1 LPFLQ
6 APVAHA
12 VPVRQQASPLA
23 PQQVP
28 FSHVPAMQAVLLATH
43 EPFVSQQPV
52 SVGGPLHLLPAQ
64 QTSPA
69 APQAWHAPAAQIS
82 FAPQVLPTR
91 RHVLFAMQQL
101 PPVHSFEA
109 QHISVDPPHV
119 VQLPF
124 RHSLP
129 VVLQLVL
136 LPTQVPSAGSQHAP
150 AAEQAG
156 PLTQHPRPTMPQ
168 GEHAP

>member
-1 LPFLQ
+1 MQ

-12 VPVRQQASPLA
+12 VPVAQQASPLA

-28 FSHVPAMQAVLLATH
+28 FSHVPAMHAPALATQ
-43 EPFVSQQPV
+43 EPFVSQQPD

-69 APQAWHAPAAQIS
+69 APQAWQAPAAQIS

-91 RHVLFAMQQL
+91 RHVPLGMQQL
-101 PPVHSFEA
+101 PPVHPFDA
-109 QHISVDPPHV
+109 QHISVDPPHF
-119 VQLPF
+119 VQLPL
-124 RHSLP
+124 RHTLP
-129 VVLQLVL
+129 GVPQLVL
-136 LPTQVPSAGSQHAP
+136 LPKQVPSVGSQQAP
-150 AAEQAG
+150 AAEHAG
-156 PLTQHPRPTMPQ
+156 PLRQHPRPMMPH